1 MEELNSENVLKLLG
15 EMDNTERDLL
25 VQSFKIT
32 DIINILSNDECRDA
46 YIKCYLDYASALQNI
61 SNLYTGKTSKSKAE
75 KLYEEYSSLDEESRK
90 ELSVLLYNNQQFQ
103 GYLTQILIGIIKQNL
118 PEMLTFFKLFRID
131 FEKYMLD
138 AIRMGKGY
146 KEYIVE

>member
-61 SNLYTGKTSKSKAE
+61 LNLYTGKPSKSKAE

-118 PEMLTFFKLFRID
+118 PEMLTFFKLFGID